1 MLTTFCSSRSAETG
15 AYSAGKGNCG
25 GEHLQAA
32 EDSKTSP
39 AGADRF
45 PGGDQFLLLLL
56 LSGMLE
62 KIPTSPGRGG
72 ILANVK
78 WGKL

>member
-45 PGGDQFLLLLL
+45 PGGDKFLLLLL
-56 LSGMLE
+56 LSGMYVYIGKNPSLPWE
-62 KIPTSPGRGG
+62 GRNIGQCQ
-72 ILANVK
+72 
-78 WGKL
+78 